1 MLLKLNSHTMTEN
14 KITEEQVAELLKS
27 LSEEE
32 RQDFLADVAKLMS
45 ANVAY
50 LEKAKSLGLLK

>member
-1 MLLKLNSHTMTEN
+1 MTEN